1 MWQEKQSIRKV
12 QKGKFGYLKAQRKKQ
27 LMITAIL
34 YAVPLL
40 LFFTGLW
47 QTGTRKNL
55 FTVIALVGCLPA
67 CEWTVNLVML
77 FLQKPIS
84 KELYEKILP
93 HEGTL
98 VTAYELNITS
108 YEKNT
113 QIAAIAICG
122 NEVLGYTQEEKADC
136 AFVEKHIAGILQQNH
151 FYGVHVKVGKDLK
164 KYLERMDQ
172 LNRRAEELRKGI
184 KFVPDQR
191 YPDLSR
197 EELICHTILAI
208 SL

>member
-1 MWQEKQSIRKV
+1 MQRQSIKNV

-27 LMITAIL
+27 LLITAIL
-34 YAVPLL
+34 YAAPLL

-55 FTVIALVGCLPA
+55 FTMIAIVGCLPA
-67 CEWTVNLVML
+67 CKWTVNLVML
-77 FLQKPIS
+77 FLQKPIT
-84 KELYEKILP
+84 KELYETIKK

-98 VTAYELNITS
+98 VMAYEMTVTA

-113 QIAAIAICG
+113 SIAAIAICG
-122 NEVLGYTQEEKADC
+122 NEIIGYTQDEKADT
-136 AFVEKHIAGILQQNH
+136 AFVEKHITNILQKNH
-151 FYGVHVKVGKDLK
+151 FYGVHIKIIKDLK
-164 KYLERMDQ
+164 KFTERMDQ
-172 LNRRAEELRKGI
+172 LNKRSEELKKGI
-184 KFVPDQR
+184 KFVPDET